1 MKVSK
6 VSVWSTGNV
15 AMVAMAAPRGS
26 RIRYTRLLVHL
37 VDGDLAGGVEEGGDS
52 SDRCFHGVVDL
63 VQSTYYNLVSKD
75 LEQFKGSMAATA
87 ALGRWSLGAR
97 ARRLP
102 VCHQQRQAGSDG
114 GAATAARRRLAPAAV
129 VVARW
134 SKDLDVIFIMFEMFC
149 TACELNE

>member
-1 MKVSK
+1 
-6 VSVWSTGNV
+6 
-15 AMVAMAAPRGS
+15 MVAMAAPRGS

-63 VQSTYYNLVSKD
+63 VQSTCSNLMSEDSDQSKD
-75 LEQFKGSMAATA
+75 SMAATS

-102 VCHQQRQAGSDG
+102 GCHQQRQAGSG
-114 GAATAARRRLAPAAV
+114 RGAATAARRWLALAAV

-134 SKDLDVIFIMFEMFC
+134 SKDLNVIFIMFEVFY
-149 TACELNE
+149 TACELIE